1 MEPLSCKCKGTDE
14 VLSSTSGQGKLKKF
28 LNTDQIS
35 NVKKVFGCAHNNHN
49 MILFTKRSLKLK
61 LMNIIVG
68 NNRQEYECSIKAAV

>member
-1 MEPLSCKCKGTDE
+1 M
-14 VLSSTSGQGKLKKF
+14 LSSTSGQGKLKKF

-35 NVKKVFGCAHNNHN
+35 NVKKVVGCAHNNHN